1 MRASFGSLSPLRNGT
16 MSCCI
21 GLRREDKNPWER
33 RVPLIPSHIRELREE
48 HGLEFV
54 VQPSAI
60 RVFRDEDFVREGARV
75 QEDLSAC
82 PVVLAVKEL
91 PDGFLATGRTYL
103 FFSHTIKG
111 QAQNMPM
118 LRRIMDLGSTLID
131 YERIVDGQGKRLLF
145 FGKQAGEAGM
155 VDTLWA
161 LGQRLRLEGLDTP
174 LSKLLQMYHYT
185 NLVEAKE
192 AVIRA
197 AQGIRERGLPADL
210 VPFVAGFLGYGHVSQ
225 GAQEVYNLLP
235 MSEVPCHEFASF
247 MKRGVFS
254 SRLVYK
260 IVFHE
265 HHLVRPKDPGSLFD
279 LQEYYGHPDLYEP
292 ILEPYLRH
300 LTVLLNGI
308 YWTPRFPHFVS
319 KAGLRRLFEA
329 EAQPRLRVIGDISC
343 DLEGGV
349 ECTLRATDSQNPV
362 YVYDPFTE
370 AARTGFEG
378 RGPVVMAVDNLPA
391 EIALESSIFFSQALK
406 PLVPALARADFGR
419 DLEDAGLPPE
429 IQRAVIVY
437 RGRLTPSYAYLKEHL
452 E

>member
-1 MRASFGSLSPLRNGT
+1 M
-16 MSCCI
+16 MSGPI

-75 QEDLSAC
+75 EEDLSAC

-91 PDGFLATGRTYL
+91 PVGFLAQDRTYL
-103 FFSHTIKG
+103 FFSHTVKG

-118 LRRIMDLGSTLID
+118 LRRLIDLGSTLID
-131 YERIVDGQGKRLLF
+131 YERIVDGQGRRMLF
-145 FGKQAGEAGM
+145 FGQQAGEAGM

-161 LGQRLRLEGLDTP
+161 LGQRLRLEGIDTP
-174 LSKLLQMYHYT
+174 FARLLQMYHYT

-197 AQGIRERGLPADL
+197 AQGIRDKGLPDDL
-210 VPFVAGFLGYGHVSQ
+210 VPLVVGFLGYGHVSQ
-225 GAQEVYNLLP
+225 GAQEIYDLLP
-235 MSEVPCHEFASF
+235 MTEIPCHEFASF
-247 MKRGVFS
+247 MTRGAFS
-254 SRLVYK
+254 SRVVYK
-260 IVFHE
+260 IVFQE

-279 LQEYYGHPDLYEP
+279 LQEYYHHPGLYEP

-300 LTVLLNGI
+300 LTVIVNGI

-319 KAGLRRLFEA
+319 KAGIRRLFEA
-329 EAQPRLRVIGDISC
+329 EGQPRLRVLGDISC
-343 DLEGGV
+343 DVEGGV

-362 YVYDPFTE
+362 FVYDPFAD

-406 PLVPALARADFGR
+406 HLVPAVARADFGR
-419 DLEDAGLPPE
+419 ALEDAGLPPE

-437 RGRLTPSYAYLKEHL
+437 RGQLTPAYAYLKEHL
-452 E
+452 K

>member
-1 MRASFGSLSPLRNGT
+1 